1 MRRRS
6 GSVRL
11 DITKA
16 YRENANLTSDCNRPA
31 ICWFQETFTGSCHK
45 KCVENPSAFNSVY
58 GTTLETYYNR
68 TYGDQLAVRLV
79 SIALVSGVTTV
90 FEVWSP
96 VLAAL
101 WALMYAAG
109 EVALV
114 VWWRRAQKVLGSLN
128 AAIYNRLQAELI
140 GLSAALSTLAALPSF
155 FTIPGGDGPQ
165 LVGITLAAGILLT
178 VGAQHSLHRHMF
190 LATAPAA
197 AVALVWNLYAFG
209 EGQTPF
215 LFAALGAAFVANARY
230 LQFGNARGFEDLIR
244 HKAEAE
250 RALERSRESET
261 LYRLLADNQSDM
273 IALWGPDGS
282 PIYSTPSVVRAFG
295 YTLEERARLPS
306 YTAPHPDDVEMIRSI
321 FQNLTPE
328 DGLHNADYR
337 LFHKDGSIVWLEG
350 TFQRLNDG
358 SGRMLSTARVA
369 TERKHLERELHRA
382 LDDAKAALKA
392 KSDFLANMTH
402 ELRTPLTAI
411 VGFSS
416 LLKDARDLNPL
427 HTRQVGIICDASEN
441 LLSVVNDVLDFSRLE
456 AGAVE
461 LDAHPFDPLTMAQS
475 TVSLLASQAAAKEL
489 SISVEA
495 EGFQGALLGD
505 GARLRQVLTNLLSNA
520 VKFTA
525 SGEIRVVIRQAAV
538 GDQRKLR
545 VSVRDTGIG
554 IPSDQIEG
562 IFGRFTQA
570 DASVSRQYGGTGLGL
585 AISRR
590 IIEALGGQIA
600 VESEPGK
607 GSTFWFEVIMPA
619 AEAARMD
626 EPEAAPGMEAGHALR
641 LLLVDDNPVNRELVC
656 ALLEP
661 FDVDIET
668 ANDGVEAVEAA
679 ARSTYDLILMDVQMP
694 NMDGLTATRRIRAAE
709 APYGVRVPII
719 ALTANVLPEQVARC
733 RESGMDDHLGKP
745 ISPERLLNMLGR
757 WASGSDDPAATDVGQ
772 DSEPLA
778 AQAR

>member
-1 MRRRS
+1 
-6 GSVRL
+6 
-11 DITKA
+11 
-16 YRENANLTSDCNRPA
+16 
-31 ICWFQETFTGSCHK
+31 
-45 KCVENPSAFNSVY
+45 VESSNTFNSVY
-58 GTTLETYYNR
+58 GATLVTYYRR
-68 TYGDQLAVRLV
+68 TYGDQLAVRLTSV
-79 SIALVSGVTTV
+79 FLLSGITV
-90 FEVWSP
+90 YLNAWP
-96 VLAAL
+96 MAWAAL
-101 WALMYAAG
+101 WAIGYLGGEMALIAWWRYAQRTMASAAQRDLVRLQHQLIAMSAILSSYAAIPCFFTAFG
-109 EVALV
+109 DLST
-114 VWWRRAQKVLGSLN
+114 R
-128 AAIYNRLQAELI
+128 II
-140 GLSAALSTLAALPSF
+140 GLTVAS
-155 FTIPGGDGPQ
+155 
-165 LVGITLAAGILLT
+165 GILLII
-178 VGAQHSLHRHMF
+178 GAQHSLHRHMF
-190 LATAPAA
+190 LLTAPVGAI
-197 AVALVWNLYAFG
+197 ALLLNLYMLG
-209 EGQTPF
+209 EGGTQW
-215 LFAALGAAFVANARY
+215 LFVLLGLGFIANARF
-230 LQFGNARGFEDLIR
+230 LQMGNAGAFEDLIR
-244 HKAEAE
+244 HKVEADD
-250 RALERSRESET
+250 ALARSRESEN

-273 IALWGPDGS
+273 IALWDPGGT

-295 YTLEERARLPS
+295 YTLEERAKLPNFVD
-306 YTAPHPDDVEMIRSI
+306 PHPDDAEMIQSI
-321 FQNLTPE
+321 FRNLTPE
-328 DGLHNADYR
+328 DGPRNADYR
-337 LFHKDGSIVWLEG
+337 LFHLDGSIVWVEG

-358 SGRMLSTARVA
+358 SGRMLSTGRVA
-369 TERKHLERELHRA
+369 TERKQLERELHRA

-416 LLKDARDLNPL
+416 LLKRAQDLNPL
-427 HTRQVGIICDASEN
+427 HAHQVGIICDASEN

-475 TVSLLASQAAAKEL
+475 TVALLANQAAAKDLYL
-489 SISVEA
+489 SLEA
-495 EGFQGALLGD
+495 EGFQGGLLGD

-525 SGEIRVVIRQAAV
+525 SGEIKVVIRQAAV

-554 IPSDQIEG
+554 IPSDQIDS

-607 GSTFWFEVIMPA
+607 GSTFWFEVMMPA
-619 AEAARMD
+619 VEAVRMD
-626 EPEAAPGMEAGHALR
+626 ESEAMPGMDTGQALR

-656 ALLEP
+656 ALLQP

-679 ARSTYDLILMDVQMP
+679 ARATYDLILMDVQMP

-709 APYGVRVPII
+709 AASGLRVPII

-733 RESGMDDHLGKP
+733 REAGMDDHLGKP
-745 ISPERLLNMLGR
+745 ISPEQLLNMLGR
-757 WASGSDDPAATDVGQ
+757 WSSGSDDTVASDAGQ

-778 AQAR
+778 VQGL